1 MNHSRSATFSPGA
14 LLATLAALCW
24 GGAVV
29 MSKGAL
35 DSFPPVFLLVVQ
47 LIASVGFLWGYLLL
61 RRAPLPRLAARDL
74 AAVAALGLL
83 EPGLAYLLSLIGL
96 TATEA
101 GSAVLI
107 YASEAVLILALS
119 AVLFGQMPGMRVTLL
134 SLLAFTGLLVALG
147 AADGGGH
154 GGGDG
159 DGGRGR
165 LFGNALIFAGTLVA
179 ALYVVLSG
187 RFATRL
193 DAVIIVA
200 WQQIAALGFALLMLP
215 LEWAVAAPGAATFHA
230 PLSTWLL
237 AAASGVVQYALA
249 FWLYIAALARID
261 ANHAGSFLNLIPLF
275 GLAGA
280 FVFLG
285 ERMSWLQLCGAVV
298 TVCAVAAINRRGQS

>member
-1 MNHSRSATFSPGA
+1 MNNPRSATSSTGA
-14 LLATLAALCW
+14 LLATMAALCW

-35 DSFPPVFLLVVQ
+35 GAFPPVFLLVVQ
-47 LIASVGFLWGYLLL
+47 LIASVTFLWGYLLL

-74 AAVAALGLL
+74 PAIMALGLL

-96 TATEA
+96 NATDA

-119 AVLFGQMPGMRVTLL
+119 AVLFGEMPGMRVTLL
-134 SLLAFTGLLVALG
+134 SLLAFAGLLVALG
-147 AADGGGH
+147 ALGPGH
-154 GGGDG
+154 GGG
-159 DGGRGR
+159 R
-165 LFGNALIFAGTLVA
+165 LLGNALIFAGTLVA
-179 ALYVVLSG
+179 ALYVVLSA
-187 RFATRL
+187 RFATRIE
-193 DAVIIVA
+193 AAIIVA
-200 WQQIAALGFALLMLP
+200 WQQIAALGFALAMLLMERLFAP
-215 LEWAVAAPGAATFHA
+215 SAAAAFDA
-230 PLSTWLL
+230 PLSGWLL

-280 FVFLG
+280 FLFLG
-285 ERMSWLQLCGAVV
+285 ERMSWLQLGGAAV
-298 TVCAVAAINRRGQS
+298 TVVAVAAINRRTQS